1 MRTVRP
7 TSSAPHRTT
16 VQRATA
22 ALGLVCALTA
32 GSCWAQQTAKAADNA
47 PAASSKSSKASKAGN
62 DSKGKQSANATAK
75 TTKVAKSAQ
84 TKQDSKNKSASKAGT
99 AKAEVAEKAD
109 KAEKLDKVSSALKPE
124 LDAKHQDKPDAKP
137 RDKAE
142 ARSADMTPP
151 PGTMM
156 GAYGQSLMRT
166 ASVASV
172 AGGSNAALLPQP
184 AAAMNAQGGTLS
196 AGTPALASVAAA
208 QNSTAATPSITA
220 ANTMMAPI
228 APALPATAIMGAAAG
243 NSNDVVTRFLQQR
256 GIVAQAQA
264 QTQAENAALAGNPSL
279 LNEVRDRASNLVMSA
294 MNFLGVPYR
303 RGGNSVSN
311 GFDCSGFTRHIFE
324 MSVGLVLPRR
334 ADEQAKMSSLI
345 SIKKEDLKPGDLVFF
360 NTMRAT
366 FSHVG
371 IYVGEGKFIH
381 SPRAGGA
388 VRVEDMRE
396 AYWAKRFTGA
406 RRADLNQAP
415 NT

>member
-1 MRTVRP
+1 MQTVP
-7 TSSAPHRTT
+7 STSSAPHRKK

-22 ALGLVCALTA
+22 ALGLICALTA
-32 GSCWAQQTAKAADNA
+32 GSCWAQPTAKVGEG
-47 PAASSKSSKASKAGN
+47 ASSSAAQASASK
-62 DSKGKQSANATAK
+62 DSKGKQSAKSSSK

-84 TKQDSKNKSASKAGT
+84 TKQDGSKSKNSGKGADKTVS
-99 AKAEVAEKAD
+99 EKAD
-109 KAEKLDKVSSALKPE
+109 K
-124 LDAKHQDKPDAKP
+124 PDASAAAQTSVADVKTSDKTADKGSDKTQT
-137 RDKAE
+137 RTNSKAE
-142 ARSADMTPP
+142 ARASDLTPP

-166 ASVASV
+166 AALSSV
-172 AGGSNAALLPQP
+172 AGGAAVVLPQP
-184 AAAMNAQGGTLS
+184 TAAMNAQAGTLS
-196 AGTPALASVAAA
+196 SGTPALASLAAA
-208 QNSTAATPSITA
+208 QNTPAGAAGITA
-220 ANTMMAPI
+220 ANTMMAAA
-228 APALPATAIMGAAAG
+228 APALPATAMMGAAGAT
-243 NSNDVVTRFLQQR
+243 SNDAVNRFLKQQ
-256 GIVAQAQA
+256 GIVAQATA
-264 QTQAENAALAGNPSL
+264 QTQAENAAMAGNPSL
-279 LNEVRDRASNLVMSA
+279 LNEVRDRASNLVLSA

-334 ADEQAKMSSLI
+334 ADEQAKMSQLI

-396 AYWAKRFTGA
+396 SYWAKRFTGA
-406 RRADLNQAP
+406 RRADLAQAP